1 MRNIYC
7 SPIPSVCD
15 LFAPHF
21 LKLSSLQLLSF
32 LPLFLIVS
40 FSLLFFL
47 FLPFLFH
54 LLSNNHPSPSS
65 LTSLSPTASA
75 SCISHPCLI
84 LLFWHLCWFV
94 LLMCYHFCA
103 TLAFLL
109 GPSAPV
115 AEENIAWAPDADPI
129 SCRVPG
135 SPVEPNDQPRA
146 LVKQSW
152 AKGLRTLCLPVH
164 TGKLRD
170 HGSSRECLTQRA
182 IEQRAAPAV
191 G

>member
-1 MRNIYC
+1 MIYSLLQSSACLFLTAVGFLCTRLSVFFSCSFNFPDWTPFLMRNIYC

-115 AEENIAWAPDADPI
+115 AEENIA
-129 SCRVPG
+129 
-135 SPVEPNDQPRA
+135 
-146 LVKQSW
+146 
-152 AKGLRTLCLPVH
+152 
-164 TGKLRD
+164 
-170 HGSSRECLTQRA
+170 
-182 IEQRAAPAV
+182 
-191 G
+191 